1 MYSAEKSPASL
12 CIGLNFPGI
21 CASLSLFWPLFTV
34 SVVSKALVKWVL
46 QSHSLSGPLQ
56 PTLSLCHNCA
66 LLSLT
71 LPSHA
76 AFQDVCAGPRM
87 YHSLVNQANLEQ
99 HTPKGKY
106 TERKPDVARNGARTL
121 KVAYTERAGN
131 WAGDPRLVL
140 CFHSPV
146 SARSGA
152 ELRECLMKSVSRV
165 SDWVVKPCS
174 LFSWIYLPRVQG
186 RWHCCLGAFGPEFA
200 LNLHTSLRVEPAMPL
215 PCENGTCL

>member
-1 MYSAEKSPASL
+1 MTACLISPWSTFWADTRLYSAEKSPAPL
-12 CIGLNFPGI
+12 CIGLKFPGI
-21 CASLSLFWPLFTV
+21 CASLSLFWPVFTV
-34 SVVSKALVKWVL
+34 SVVPKALVKWVL

-56 PTLSLCHNCA
+56 PTLSLCHSCA

-87 YHSLVNQANLEQ
+87 YHSLVSQANLEQ

-106 TERKPDVARNGARTL
+106 TERKPGVARNGARTL
-121 KVAYTERAGN
+121 KVAYTERAGK
-131 WAGDPRLVL
+131 WAGDSRLVL

-152 ELRECLMKSVSRV
+152 ELLECLVKSESHLEVEQ
-165 SDWVVKPCS
+165 SDLTGW
-174 LFSWIYLPRVQG
+174 
-186 RWHCCLGAFGPEFA
+186 
-200 LNLHTSLRVEPAMPL
+200 
-215 PCENGTCL
+215 